1 MLPDL
6 LLRFSGKISIVL
18 LMIKMFANVIS
29 QAYKIEAKI
38 VMRKNPVIATR
49 KANINGVHLPAPVAV
64 GPNSYF

>member
-49 KANINGVHLPAPVAV
+49 KANINVHLPAPVAV